1 MWRKDYLNEGPKNSW
16 QPEQVKEKMMAYCA
30 YQDRCVWEAKRKM
43 SEKQVSTDVQQEVLG
58 YLLEEKFIDEER
70 FAKAFC
76 RGKFNMKKW
85 GRKRLSMELKM
96 RGIPEDLIRKGL
108 SEIDPYAYYDT
119 LLAEL
124 EKRWEREKETDPKK
138 KNYKVT
144 QYLMSRGFEYD
155 LIRDAI
161 SDLNPD

>member
-1 MWRKDYLNEGPKNSW
+1 MWRKDYSNEAPKNSW

-30 YQDRCVWEAKRKM
+30 YQERCIWEAKRKM
-43 SEKQVSTDVQQEVLG
+43 FEKKVDEDVQEEVIR
-58 YLLEEKFIDEER
+58 YLLDEKFIDEER

-96 RGIPEDLIRKGL
+96 RKIPEDLIRKGL
-108 SEIDPYAYYDT
+108 AEIDPYAYYDT

-124 EKRWEREKETDPKK
+124 EKRWEREKENDSKK
-138 KNYKVT
+138 KKYKVT

-161 SDLNPD
+161 EEFGVS